1 MLFNNKI
8 IRLDKFGKIVF
19 QFEHKNVKQNQNI
32 VINKQLT
39 PFK

>member
-1 MLFNNKI
+1 MFNNKI
-8 IRLDKFGKIVF
+8 IRADKFGEIVF
-19 QFEHKNVKQNQNI
+19 QFENKNAKQNQNI